1 MLRGLRSGSGGGCVK
16 LEDYAGFH
24 SGQDIYVLGSG
35 STLAHVDRGF
45 FANKVTI
52 GCNLVWKHYVPT
64 TYTVTKYHEKAAEG
78 VRAADAGTVFVS
90 RKQHGR
96 DANAAWRGDGAVV
109 FNHLGNKG
117 WDFDAEKDWPENGLV
132 VSKSTITSAMH
143 LAAYMGAATILM
155 VGADC
160 GFLDGDFRRNGYPDG
175 KEPDKPSDWFDHWDL
190 QNRAVKAQLVARYGV
205 RVYSLN
211 PFINYNL
218 EGHRFRSGYASINL

>member
-1 MLRGLRSGSGGGCVK
+1 MK
-16 LEDYAGFH
+16 LEDYRGYHA
-24 SGQDIYVLGSG
+24 GQDIYVLGSG

-52 GCNLVWKHYVPT
+52 GCNLVYEHYTPV
-64 TYTVTKYHEKAAEG
+64 TYTVTKYHEKAAEA
-78 VRAADAGTVFVS
+78 VKAPDAGTVFVS

-96 DANAAWRGDGAVV
+96 DANATWKGDGAVV
-109 FNHLGNKG
+109 FDHLGNKG
-117 WDFDAEKDWPENGLV
+117 WGFDADKDWPEKGLV

-143 LAAYMGAATILM
+143 LAAHMGAATILM

-160 GFLDGDFRRNGYPDG
+160 GFLDGDFRRNKYPHRA
-175 KEPDKPSDWFDHWDL
+175 EPDKPNDWFDHWDL
-190 QNRAVKAQLVARYGV
+190 QNRAVKQQLIARYGV